1 MFREINITRNYDSAS
16 DINWLKEHICL
27 CDNSTVFDAKFPIP
41 SNYGEGF
48 QFEYNG
54 EIFETCGKWEGGK
67 RVLDLSVTTFGSY
80 TAEASHYYCRIRLP
94 LSCKSTTRKMWIDGS
109 IVDEKV
115 PKQFRDVTFDL
126 CKPLTLEEIE
136 NDRQGRWIGFDEGDS
151 RNAFYTEEEML
162 EVINN
167 LTKYFDNGWR
177 FKIKY

>member
-1 MFREINITRNYDSAS
+1 MIREINIARNDDSSS
-16 DINWLKEHICL
+16 DINWLKEHVCL
-27 CDNSTVFDAKFPIP
+27 CDNSTIFDAKFPIP
-41 SNYGEGF
+41 TNYGEGF

-54 EIFETCGKWEGGK
+54 EIFETRGKWENGK
-67 RVLDLSVTTFGSY
+67 RILDLSVTTFASY
-80 TAEASHYYCRIRLP
+80 TAGATHYYCRVRLP
-94 LSCKSTTRKMWIDGS
+94 LICKNTARGVWIVGN

-136 NDRQGRWIGFDEGDS
+136 NDRQDRWNGFYEGDP

-162 EVINN
+162 EVINS
-167 LTKYFDNGWR
+167 LTKYFDDGWR